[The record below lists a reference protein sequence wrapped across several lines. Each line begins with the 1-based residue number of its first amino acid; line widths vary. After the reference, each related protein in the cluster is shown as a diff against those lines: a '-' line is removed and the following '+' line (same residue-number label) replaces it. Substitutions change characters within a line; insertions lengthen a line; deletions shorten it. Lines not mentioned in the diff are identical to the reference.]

1 MLYEVASP
9 LEHPFRNSMLSL
21 TQAHLSCGC
30 PPSFAPV
37 QPVPCHS
44 VFHPWDLMT
53 PISCVC
59 SYTSW
64 FRHYKSSTFPPTQ
77 KTFSITYGSGNMK
90 GFLAYHTV
98 RVTCKE
104 KLSQDWLW
112 SNPCLQNGCRTI
124 RQDSSYPNSHRHC
137 PSYPQDPVPGEAVPM
152 VTHEQMDE
160 LTQRVA

>member
-1 MLYEVASP
+1 MGRKGSQFCTNPLPPSPSRCSMRVASP

-37 QPVPCHS
+37 QPVPCHP

-64 FRHYKSSTFPPTQ
+64 FRHYEFSTLRPTQ
-77 KTFSITYGSGNMK
+77 KIFSIKYITGRVK
-90 GFLAYHTV
+90 GLLVYNTV
-98 RVTCKE
+98 RVTYAE
-104 KLSQDWLW
+104 SGLAM
-112 SNPCLQNGCRTI
+112 
-124 RQDSSYPNSHRHC
+124 
-137 PSYPQDPVPGEAVPM
+137 E
-152 VTHEQMDE
+152 
-160 LTQRVA
+160 

>member
-1 MLYEVASP
+1 MGIEGSQFCTNPLLPSPCSCSTWVTSP
-9 LEHPFRNSMLSL
+9 LEHPLRNFRLSL

-64 FRHYKSSTFPPTQ
+64 FRHCKFSTFRPTQ
-77 KTFSITYGSGNMK
+77 KTFRIAYGSGSMM
-90 GFLAYHTV
+90 GFLAYDTV
-98 RVTCKE
+98 HVMRKE
-104 KLSQDWLW
+104 KLSQNWLW
-112 SNPCLQNGCRTI
+112 SDHCLQQM
-124 RQDSSYPNSHRHC
+124 QDHLAGPFL
-137 PSYPQDPVPGEAVPM
+137 D
-152 VTHEQMDE
+152 
-160 LTQRVA
+160 